1 MLHRIGR
8 LLGSMLVVLYAEAAL
23 SETPTVVQ
31 QAPAFPADRS
41 ASEEAQTDRGS
52 GILIRQARLSCTAPP
67 RSTEPFDPPTTSAL
81 PVADSFAVREYFRLD
96 TSPAADVGI
105 SWLGATFA
113 QRYGGKVENRVADA
127 PLLQVFTLG
136 RASRDAEI
144 VGALGDR
151 HETQLGAIWCS
162 LRLQAHGEPG
172 ALLTTAVPNIFYA
185 RDATGVLGAVDVVWG
200 GAGWEIGASRIDGGR
215 QWPAG
220 IRVFSRD

>member
-1 MLHRIGR
+1 MLYGIGR
-8 LLGSMLVVLYAEAAL
+8 LFGSMLVVLYAEATL
-23 SETPTVVQ
+23 SETPAVAQ
-31 QAPAFPADRS
+31 QAAAFPANRSS
-41 ASEEAQTDRGS
+41 ASGEAQAGGNS

-67 RSTEPFDPPTTSAL
+67 RSNEPFDPPTTSAL
-81 PVADSFAVREYFRLD
+81 SVADSFAVREHFRLD

-113 QRYGGKVENRVADA
+113 QRYGGKVESRVADA
-127 PLLQVFTLG
+127 PLQVFTLG

-151 HETQLGAIWCS
+151 LETQLGAIWCS

-185 RDATGVLGAVDVVWG
+185 RDAAGVLGAVDVVWG